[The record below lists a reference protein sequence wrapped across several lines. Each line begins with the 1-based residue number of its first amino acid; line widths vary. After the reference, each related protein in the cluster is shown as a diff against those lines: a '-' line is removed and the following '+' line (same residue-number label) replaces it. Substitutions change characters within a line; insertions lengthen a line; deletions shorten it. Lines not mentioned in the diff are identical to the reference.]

1 MRSRGL
7 INSSDDST
15 IAIRPTHARTQ
26 AAAAAAA
33 GEAPGNS
40 IVTTRCITDNATDSD
55 DAALLPRV
63 TTLETMNCDDAGID
77 KD

>member
-15 IAIRPTHARTQ
+15 TAITDARTQ
-26 AAAAAAA
+26 AAAAA

-55 DAALLPRV
+55 DAALLPHF